1 MTRAEALALAI
12 DHVGKIAPPTNS
24 RGFLDGTSPLEARGA
39 LILQF
44 AEFLMLDDAA
54 NPNANEDPNR
64 HLGVDL

>member
-24 RGFLDGTSPLEARGA
+24 RGFMDGVSPLTARGE

-44 AEFLMLDDAA
+44 AAFLMGDEPT
-54 NPNANEDPNR
+54 NPNANEDPDR
-64 HLGVDL
+64 TPGVTL